1 MKEGGRDTG
10 RRLVLLALGV
20 VVGAGVGVVV
30 ARTTGSTEPSVVTV
44 GELSDFAPG
53 SVRSITV
60 GRSFFDFL
68 LPSASDQG
76 APAVVRRS
84 AANLFLVRDR
94 AGALLALLAR
104 DTQSRCRLIDV
115 RGKPGVMDGVSDAA
129 WFADPCH
136 GASYDQTGRC
146 LAGPCPRG
154 LDRFS
159 VGIADGK
166 VVVDVGFP
174 LLGPARGI

>member
-1 MKEGGRDTG
+1 MNEGGRGIG
-10 RRLVLLALGV
+10 RQLVPLVLGV
-20 VVGAGVGVVV
+20 VVGASAGVLV
-30 ARTTGSTEPSVVTV
+30 ARTIGSAEPSVVTV
-44 GELSDFAPG
+44 GNLSDFAPG

-60 GRSFFDFL
+60 RESFFDF

-76 APAVVRRS
+76 TPAVVKRGP
-84 AANLFLVRDR
+84 ANLFLVRDQT
-94 AGALLALLAR
+94 GGVLALLAR
-104 DTQSRCRLIDV
+104 DTQSRCRLINV
-115 RGKPGVMDGVSDAA
+115 RGKPGVIEGVSDAA

-136 GASYDQTGRC
+136 GASYDQTGTC

-159 VGIADGK
+159 VGITAGK

-174 LLGPARGI
+174 LLGPARAI